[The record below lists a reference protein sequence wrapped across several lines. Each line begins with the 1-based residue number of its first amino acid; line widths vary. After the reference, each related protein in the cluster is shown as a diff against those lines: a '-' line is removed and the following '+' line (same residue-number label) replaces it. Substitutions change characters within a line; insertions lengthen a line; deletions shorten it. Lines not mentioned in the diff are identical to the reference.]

1 MKKAFLKYGFWENKY
16 LLGAFVLGSIL
27 QIGVV
32 IIPSLAQIFD
42 VVPLNSIQW
51 IYTIG
56 IAILP
61 IPIMEF
67 QKKLNE
73 IKYGKVVYGKRMQ
86 IHHN

>member
-1 MKKAFLKYGFWENKY
+1 MKKVFLKSGFWENKY
-16 LLGAFVLGSIL
+16 LLGAFLLGTIL

-32 IIPSLAQIFD
+32 IIPGLAQIFN
-42 VVPLNSIQW
+42 VVPLNAIQW
-51 IYTIG
+51 MYTIG

-61 IPIMEF
+61 IPIMEL

-73 IKYGKVVYGKRMQ
+73 IKYGKVIYGGRIQ